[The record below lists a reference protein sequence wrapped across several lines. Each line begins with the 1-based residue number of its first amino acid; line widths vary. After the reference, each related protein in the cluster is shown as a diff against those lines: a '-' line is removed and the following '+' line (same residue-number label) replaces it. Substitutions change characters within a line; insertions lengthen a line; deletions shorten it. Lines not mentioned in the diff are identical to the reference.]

1 MKTEIP
7 YRPWIMTQTT
17 RVAEVLRLSLT
28 TSTLCI
34 THQKKGEYHHHLTPH
49 LSNVG
54 DIHVEHLS
62 SPQSSFCPRVLYV
75 LCEVLWRCH

>member
-1 MKTEIP
+1 METEIP

-17 RVAEVLRLSLT
+17 RVGEVLRLSLT

-34 THQKKGEYHHHLTPH
+34 THQRKGEYHHHLTPTH
-49 LSNVG
+49 LSNG
-54 DIHVEHLS
+54 DIHVDHLS
-62 SPQSSFCPRVLYV
+62 SPWSSFCPCVLCV